1 MRYISLLLSAFLIA
15 GSGLPPF
22 PAWVDKEKLA
32 ACHEVLAGHP
42 HVAGTE
48 ANFRVASFLADKLRE
63 FGWKV
68 ETHSYKVLISHPEN
82 VRVFITH
89 PVKEVLANT
98 EPALLQD
105 PCSWDKNIFPGY
117 NAYSPS
123 ADIEAEV
130 VFANYGTEEDF
141 RLLRQ
146 KGVEV
151 KGKIVLV
158 KYGKLYRGG
167 KVLNAEKAGA
177 AGVLFYLD
185 PADGGYRK
193 GDVWPE
199 GPYMPPFALRRGSIL
214 LLPWDGD
221 PLTPGRPALE
231 EAKRLDW
238 ERLRDRPRIPAV
250 PISYKDAV
258 RILKF
263 MKGKPAPARWQGAL
277 PLFYHLDGDVRVRI
291 YLRMKNQPGRITD
304 IVATLEGD
312 GLEDEW
318 VLAGCHYD
326 AWTFGAKDPT
336 GGSVVLLEA
345 ARLLAKAKRTGFALK
360 RTVKIAFWDGEEMG
374 LLGSTEWAEQFLK
387 EIEKRLVVNIN
398 EDAAG
403 GGRSFWASA
412 TPRFRAFLRRALER
426 NCRELNLCM
435 LPPKKK
441 IGTITSGGSDYA
453 ATLYLAAVPAAAAGL
468 SAPFGVYH
476 TAYDDLCFFRKMLDP
491 GYKNSAKLAAAL
503 ASLLYQ
509 TANASFVPYDY
520 GELAGFLKKYLK
532 KNFPEEVYVRL
543 LPVLDE
549 MESKGRRLFSMLS
562 KPVSVQLASKIDR
575 ILLSTNRELVAEGG
589 IVKGSW
595 FRNLIFARNPVNR
608 YRSDI
613 LPGLVRCKGKPC
625 METQLQ
631 LLERRF
637 KKINSLLERAIKL
650 LQR

>member
-1 MRYISLLLSAFLIA
+1 MRYISLFLSVFLFA
-15 GSGLPPF
+15 GSSLPPF
-22 PAWVDKEKLA
+22 PSWVEKEKLA
-32 ACHEVLAGHP
+32 AYHEVLAGHP

-48 ANFRVASFLADKLRE
+48 ANFKVASFLANKLRE

-68 ETHSYKVLISHPEN
+68 KTHSYKVLISHPEN
-82 VRVFITH
+82 VKVFITY
-89 PVKEVLANT
+89 PVKEALTNI
-98 EPALLQD
+98 EPALVQD
-105 PCSWDKNIFPGY
+105 PYSWQKGIFPGY

-130 VFANYGTEEDF
+130 IFANYGTEEDF
-141 RLLRQ
+141 KLLKE

-151 KGKIVLV
+151 KGRILLI
-158 KYGKLYRGG
+158 KYGKFYRGG

-199 GPYMPPFALRRGSIL
+199 GPYMPPFALRRGSVL

-231 EAKRLDW
+231 EAERLDW
-238 ERLRDRPRIPAV
+238 ERLQGRPRIPAV
-250 PISYKDAV
+250 PISYRDAE

-263 MKGKPAPARWQGAL
+263 MKGKPAPAKWQGAL
-277 PLFYHLDGDVRVRI
+277 PLFYHLDGDVKVRI
-291 YLRMKNQPGRITD
+291 HLRMKNHLGRITD
-304 IVATLEGD
+304 VVATLEGD
-312 GLEDEW
+312 SLADEW

-336 GGSVVLLEA
+336 GGTAVLLEA
-345 ARLLAKAKRTGFALK
+345 ARLLAKAKKSGFALK

-387 EIEKRLVVNIN
+387 EIEKSLVVNIN

-403 GGRSFWASA
+403 GGKSFWASA
-412 TPRFRAFLRRALER
+412 TPRFRAFLRKALER

-435 LPPKKK
+435 LSPKRK

-453 ATLYLAAVPAAAAGL
+453 ATLYLAAVPAAATGL

-476 TAYDDLCFFRKMLDP
+476 TAYDDLSFFRKMLDP

-503 ASLLYQ
+503 ASLIYQ
-509 TANASFVPYDY
+509 TANANFVPYDY
-520 GELAGFLKKYLK
+520 GELARFLKKYLK
-532 KNFPEEVYVRL
+532 KDFPDEVSGKL
-543 LPVLDE
+543 LPILEE
-549 MESKGRRLFSMLS
+549 MEEKGARLFSMLS
-562 KPVSVQLASKIDR
+562 KPVPPSLALKIDKL
-575 ILLSTNRELVAEGG
+575 LLSTSRELVAEGG

-625 METQLQ
+625 MDQQLE
-631 LLERRF
+631 LLKRRF
-637 KKINSLLERAIKL
+637 KRINSLLAKALYL
-650 LQR
+650 LQK